1 MSKTSPAQF
10 VRQVRQE
17 LKRITWATK
26 RDTMFATI
34 TVLLMAISNTVI
46 VANIVSLLVAQ
57 VILFNSCLTCR
68 TNCAGLVLDIS
79 ILPKRLSIYLFF

>member
-26 RDTMFATI
+26 RDTIIATI
-34 TVLLMAISNTVI
+34 TVFFMAIIAAIFFFLVDLILS
-46 VANIVSLLVAQ
+46 NIVEFILSLG
-57 VILFNSCLTCR
+57 S
-68 TNCAGLVLDIS
+68 
-79 ILPKRLSIYLFF
+79 

>member
-26 RDTMFATI
+26 KDTVFATI
-34 TVLLMAISNTVI
+34 TVLIMVVI
-46 VANIVSLLVAQ
+46 ASAFFFLVDLLLSNIVEF
-57 VILFNSCLTCR
+57 ILSF
-68 TNCAGLVLDIS
+68 GI
-79 ILPKRLSIYLFF
+79 

>member
-26 RDTMFATI
+26 KDTLFATI
-34 TVLLMAISNTVI
+34 TVLIMVVI
-46 VANIVSLLVAQ
+46 ASAFFFLVDLLLSSIVEF
-57 VILFNSCLTCR
+57 ILSF
-68 TNCAGLVLDIS
+68 GI
-79 ILPKRLSIYLFF
+79 

>member
-26 RDTMFATI
+26 RETLFATI
-34 TVLLMAISNTVI
+34 SVLIMVVI
-46 VANIVSLLVAQ
+46 ASVFFFFVDLILSNIVEF
-57 VILFNSCLTCR
+57 ILDF
-68 TNCAGLVLDIS
+68 GI
-79 ILPKRLSIYLFF
+79 

>member
-26 RDTMFATI
+26 KDTLFATI
-34 TVLLMAISNTVI
+34 TVLVMVVI
-46 VANIVSLLVAQ
+46 AAAFFFLVDLLLSNIVEY
-57 VILFNSCLTCR
+57 ILSF
-68 TNCAGLVLDIS
+68 GI
-79 ILPKRLSIYLFF
+79 

>member
-26 RDTMFATI
+26 RETLFATI
-34 TVLLMAISNTVI
+34 SVFIMVVI
-46 VANIVSLLVAQ
+46 ASLFFFLVDLILSNIVEF
-57 VILFNSCLTCR
+57 ILNF
-68 TNCAGLVLDIS
+68 GI
-79 ILPKRLSIYLFF
+79 

>member
-17 LKRITWATK
+17 LKRITWATR

-34 TVLLMAISNTVI
+34 SVFVMVLIASIFFFLVDLLLSNV
-46 VANIVSLLVAQ
+46 VE
-57 VILFNSCLTCR
+57 F
-68 TNCAGLVLDIS
+68 VLKFGS
-79 ILPKRLSIYLFF
+79 

>member
-26 RDTMFATI
+26 KDTLFATMS
-34 TVLLMAISNTVI
+34 VLIMVVI
-46 VANIVSLLVAQ
+46 ASAFFFLVDLLLSNIVEF
-57 VILFNSCLTCR
+57 ILGF
-68 TNCAGLVLDIS
+68 GI
-79 ILPKRLSIYLFF
+79 

>member
-26 RDTMFATI
+26 RDTIIATI
-34 TVLLMAISNTVI
+34 
-46 VANIVSLLVAQ
+46 Q
-57 VILFNSCLTCR
+57 
-68 TNCAGLVLDIS
+68 
-79 ILPKRLSIYLFF
+79 FFLWQ

>member
-26 RDTMFATI
+26 KDTLFATI
-34 TVLLMAISNTVI
+34 TVLIMVVI
-46 VANIVSLLVAQ
+46 ASAFFFLVDLLLSNIVEF
-57 VILFNSCLTCR
+57 ILSF
-68 TNCAGLVLDIS
+68 GI
-79 ILPKRLSIYLFF
+79 

>member
-26 RDTMFATI
+26 KDTLFATI
-34 TVLLMAISNTVI
+34 TVLIMVVIASVFFFLIDLLLSNV
-46 VANIVSLLVAQ
+46 VE
-57 VILFNSCLTCR
+57 F
-68 TNCAGLVLDIS
+68 VLSFGI
-79 ILPKRLSIYLFF
+79 

>member
-26 RDTMFATI
+26 KDTLFATI
-34 TVLLMAISNTVI
+34 SVLIMVI
-46 VANIVSLLVAQ
+46 IASLFFFL
-57 VILFNSCLTCR
+57 IDLLLSKGI
-68 TNCAGLVLDIS
+68 GLVLS
-79 ILPKRLSIYLFF
+79 IGI

>member
-26 RDTMFATI
+26 RDTIFATV
-34 TVLLMAISNTVI
+34 TVLLMAVLASAFFFLVD
-46 VANIVSLLVAQ
+46 LL
-57 VILFNSCLTCR
+57 FH
-68 TNCAGLVLDIS
+68 
-79 ILPKRLSIYLFF
+79 P